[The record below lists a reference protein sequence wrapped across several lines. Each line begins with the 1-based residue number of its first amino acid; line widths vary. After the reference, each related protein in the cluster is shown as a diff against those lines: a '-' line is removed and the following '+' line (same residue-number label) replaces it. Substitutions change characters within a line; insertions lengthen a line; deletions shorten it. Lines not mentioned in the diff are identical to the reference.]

1 MDLIEVGVLKGQL
14 PGRGRGQV
22 ARDDT
27 ADAVD
32 ESTRSEDQ
40 PPFGAEPG
48 GVGVGAAGKELE
60 PRDFSARPLPGAPPE

>member
-1 MDLIEVGVLKGQL
+1 VDHIEMGVLKGQL
-14 PGRGRGQV
+14 PGCGRGQV

-32 ESTRSEDQ
+32 ESTRSEDE

-48 GVGVGAAGKELE
+48 GVGVGAAGQDLE
-60 PRDFSARPLPGAPPE
+60 PRYFSARLLPGAPPE